1 MNEIIIPA
9 LTDGHHRLMLC
20 PPSQK
25 TKDGRGNPNNS
36 GVRTPYG
43 VFLCPSFRQALSRA
57 LFIMAGGCGQAKAW
71 PVPESGI
78 STPLPPV
85 AHAVESIG
93 GGLSPPIQDKPMNTP
108 NTGNH
113 AQNPAT
119 TTQYGANGQGSAP
132 SSNADSVTLNAQIE
146 APHVINDD
154 NPELG
159 VFPDEVWQ
167 RVASYFFAKIQS
179 GEQAAP
185 DNTEPTI
192 IADESA
198 PTDQPE
204 LTGNGYHL
212 KQRQKITLNEMLAR
226 QQRERGLEPIPL
238 EPELLLKRIKD
249 GGHSGQYLADAFISA
264 YRTDQPFPHSLG
276 ELIKLDAEAFRL
288 FHEIL
293 HIRHVPGWN
302 DDDLYRIE
310 QRINAICKGGVQ

>member
-1 MNEIIIPA
+1 MTTHN
-9 LTDGHHRLMLC
+9 TD
-20 PPSQK
+20 
-25 TKDGRGNPNNS
+25 
-36 GVRTPYG
+36 
-43 VFLCPSFRQALSRA
+43 
-57 LFIMAGGCGQAKAW
+57 
-71 PVPESGI
+71 
-78 STPLPPV
+78 
-85 AHAVESIG
+85 
-93 GGLSPPIQDKPMNTP
+93 
-108 NTGNH
+108 NH

-119 TTQYGANGQGSAP
+119 TSQHGANGQSSGP

-154 NPELG
+154 NPEIG

-167 RVASYFFAKIQS
+167 SVASYFFAKIQV

-185 DNTEPTI
+185 DNTAPLPDITV
-192 IADESA
+192 DESA

-204 LTGNGYHL
+204 PTGNGYHL
-212 KQRQKITLNEMLAR
+212 KQRQQITLNEMLAR
-226 QQRERGLEPIPL
+226 QQLERGLEPIPL

-249 GGHSGQYLADAFISA
+249 GGHSDQYLADAFISA

-288 FHEIL
+288 FHQIL